1 MEANHLSS
9 IVHSTTT
16 ITLNNNNDN
25 DNITKIYCRRYCNG
39 QPVGD

>member
-9 IVHSTTT
+9 IVYNTAT

-39 QPVGD
+39 QLAGD

>member
-9 IVHSTTT
+9 IVYSTTT

-25 DNITKIYCRRYCNG
+25 DNITNIYCRRY
-39 QPVGD
+39 

>member
-9 IVHSTTT
+9 IVYNTAT
-16 ITLNNNNDN
+16 ITLNNNN

-39 QPVGD
+39 QLAGD